1 VAPLV
6 FSTKKGNPMSTLRKL
21 KKSIQKLPPIVI
33 VPDKSYLD
41 DTGHLIPTD
50 VIVLTHRE
58 YHGKFLKAVYD
69 SKKTQVII

>member
-1 VAPLV
+1 MGGIQM
-6 FSTKKGNPMSTLRKL
+6 STKRTL

-33 VPDKSYLD
+33 VPDKSYID
-41 DTGHLIPTD
+41 GTGHLIPTE
-50 VIVLTHRE
+50 VVVLTHRE